1 MGKVTSSF
9 FMFVV
14 LALSACSKFG
24 SPQKEAPVVAT
35 PTPNIVEPPSVN
47 VEVTPDPIEISGVS
61 FQDTKLKVSG
71 ANLDTATSVTLRQGT
86 GPLIALQIEQKSAS
100 ELIIRGLNQAVNV
113 SLDVVSSLFISNAYG
128 QTTTTQISFNVKDGS
143 LSLLKLSVAGAQS
156 GDSIKF
162 DGSKWV
168 VSKPSTNL
176 KCAAG
181 KYVSGLE
188 VDGSVICA
196 DLPSAPVV
204 APPPPLGTLAKSTES
219 DVVLCSSDN
228 EGRQRY
234 NTSTKLVEF
243 CNGASWITGESGY
256 GGQFKWDP
264 WSNCVDPN
272 PRTGGCSCPAGY
284 AANYIY
290 AWTTGWSSNQIICLK

>member
-1 MGKVTSSF
+1 MRVFCILF
-9 FMFVV
+9 FV
-14 LALSACSKFG
+14 LILSACSKFG
-24 SPQKEAPVVAT
+24 SPQKKAAIVTAPDPA
-35 PTPNIVEPPSVN
+35 PSIVEPPA
-47 VEVTPDPIEISGVS
+47 VEAEQIPDPIGISDVSFVDSKLKISG
-61 FQDTKLKVSG
+61 T
-71 ANLDTATSVTLRQGT
+71 NLDSAISVTLRQGT
-86 GPLIALQIEQKSAS
+86 GPLISLQIEQKSAS
-100 ELIIRGLNQAVNV
+100 EIILRGVGQVINL

-156 GDSIKF
+156 GDTIKF

-168 VSKPSTNL
+168 VSKPSSNL

-181 KYVSGLE
+181 KFVSGLE

-196 DLPSAPVV
+196 ELPSPPTIT
-204 APPPPLGTLAKSTES
+204 PPPPLGTLAKSTEA
-219 DVVLCSSDN
+219 DVVVCGLDN

-234 NTSTKLVEF
+234 NSATKLVEF
-243 CNGASWITGESGY
+243 CNGSSWITGESGY

-284 AANYIY
+284 NANYIY